1 MAGNAVGY
9 VAKCGG
15 ALAKSDVF
23 TASTAVNGVG
33 VDTTGFTH
41 ATGVFTLGT
50 VANVAS
56 STLTLK
62 VQESDDDSTYADITG
77 ATSGALTTAAGTYS
91 KATVVIVVNL
101 LSGSRKRYVRVV
113 ALPSAHAVDV
123 DVAGMVA
130 LTEGDASVPTATT
143 YLRVNV

>member
-1 MAGNAVGY
+1 MDLSNIAVTKGHAPASY
-9 VAKCGG
+9 NIGVYYSASLDLAQHLSVAMVLNCGV
-15 ALAKSDVF
+15 AQA
-23 TASTAVNGVG
+23 TA
-33 VDTTGFTH
+33 
-41 ATGVFTLGT
+41 T
-50 VANVAS
+50 VA
-56 STLTLK
+56 LEL
-62 VQESDDDSTYADITG
+62 QESDDDSTYADITG